1 MIKPVGAFAAVSLA
15 LAASASSAT
24 APMTAP
30 CAFAQALR
38 DSTSTLAEDLPVTER
53 PPILDTADANLTIL
67 DLATNLLIDH
77 PYIYR
82 AVIDLDRSEVWLRRS
97 GGYTGQEEWR
107 GPLALAR
114 NADLAGCKGKK
125 RGEVLM

>member
-24 APMTAP
+24 APMTASAHASAPAHGPAWTPSRLQVASSPEP

-82 AVIDLDRSEVWLRRS
+82 AVIDLDV
-97 GGYTGQEEWR
+97 
-107 GPLALAR
+107 
-114 NADLAGCKGKK
+114 
-125 RGEVLM
+125 